1 MKDHTS
7 TTRRS
12 FFRKAGAAVAVP
24 LAIGAGTASAGTD
37 GAANADADALRT
49 QIRQLEDRDAIRNLH
64 ETFLRQLNSGRTEA
78 LRALYADPQRG
89 RIEGIDGHTLTRL
102 ADDYESGR
110 PCTIDVSDDGVRAT
124 ATFFCIARIAR
135 VVQSEGTLADM
146 MRIQGTDLL
155 RHREQ
160 GVLLGHYRKLHEEW
174 RIESLTYRSTA

>member
-24 LAIGAGTASAGTD
+24 LAIGAGTAAAGTD

-49 QIRQLEDRDAIRNLH
+49 QIRQLEDRDAIRKLH
-64 ETFLRQLNSGRTEA
+64 ETFLGQLNNGRTEA
-78 LRALYADPQRG
+78 LQALYADPQRG
-89 RIEGIDGHTLTRL
+89 RIDGIGEHALTRL
-102 ADDYESGR
+102 TDDYESGQL
-110 PCTIDVSDDGVRAT
+110 CTIEVSDDGLRAT

-135 VVQSEGTLADM
+135 SVQSEGTLADM
-146 MRIQGTDLL
+146 MRIQGSDRLQ
-155 RHREQ
+155 HREQ
-160 GVLLGHYRKLHEEW
+160 GVLLGQYRKLHEEW